1 MQPNSLNFLKFPLI
15 AMFWNMIFYMSPP
28 MCAHLRCVRCCLA
41 FFTDCGFFSAEP
53 KLDMVE
59 CGQAHEDPPWATILV
74 RGRDRTSMASAP
86 TCPVS
91 CTFAGLTGPLR
102 LVIRGI

>member
-59 CGQAHEDPPWATILV
+59 CGQAHEDPPWASHVATTGLLWLLHLPALCPA
-74 RGRDRTSMASAP
+74 RLPGLLGHSAW
-86 TCPVS
+86 
-91 CTFAGLTGPLR
+91 
-102 LVIRGI
+102 